1 MTTPLPQ
8 TLMRMAGLCVALM
21 TLSGPVC
28 AATESTPAWSP
39 PSPPGQS
46 LPQGGAISPV
56 QGENQGHSTAIVRD
70 DPNLLP
76 EPARKLREDII
87 AAAKSGNVEALGPIF
102 ARQKQVPQLTFDEVK
117 DPVAFLRDTSND
129 GEGRETLAII
139 EELLDAPYA
148 VYNEGSENEVFVWPY
163 FVATDLELLTPEQL
177 VELYRIVSH
186 QDLEEMQAF
195 GGWFFYRISISAKG
209 EWLAFVAGD

>member
-1 MTTPLPQ
+1 MTSPLPYK
-8 TLMRMAGLCVALM
+8 LAIVAGLMSGLALGSAAA
-21 TLSGPVC
+21 L

-39 PSPPGQS
+39 PTPPSQTLPHGSIGAQSNGEGQT
-46 LPQGGAISPV
+46 
-56 QGENQGHSTAIVRD
+56 HSTAIVRT
-70 DPNLLP
+70 DPALLP
-76 EPARKLREDII
+76 EPARQLREDII
-87 AAAKSGNVEALGPIF
+87 AAAKTGNIEALGPIF
-102 ARQKQVPQLTFDEVK
+102 ARQKHVPQLTFDEVK
-117 DPVAFLRDTSND
+117 DPVSFLRDTSND

>member
-1 MTTPLPQ
+1 MTSPLPPV
-8 TLMRMAGLCVALM
+8 LLGIAGLMIGLTFSSAI
-21 TLSGPVC
+21 SF

-39 PSPPGQS
+39 PTPPGQT
-46 LPQGGAISPV
+46 LPRGGIGAQSNGAG
-56 QGENQGHSTAIVRD
+56 QTHSTAIVRT

-76 EPARKLREDII
+76 EPARKLREEII
-87 AAAKSGNVEALGPIF
+87 AAARTGDVEALGPIF
-102 ARQKQVPQLTFDEVK
+102 ARQQHVPQLTFDEVK
-117 DPVAFLRDTSND
+117 DPVSFLRDTSND

-177 VELYRIVSH
+177 VELYKIVSH